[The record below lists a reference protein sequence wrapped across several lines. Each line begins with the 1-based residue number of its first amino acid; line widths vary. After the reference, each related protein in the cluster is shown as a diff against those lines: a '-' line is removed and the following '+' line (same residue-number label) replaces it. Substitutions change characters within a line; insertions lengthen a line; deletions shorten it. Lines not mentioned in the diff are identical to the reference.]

1 MNPCKITEQIIICTF
16 LKLIFKCNNTKL
28 TIFKIILRTKMTNLM
43 WENYWLSRLQSY
55 SGRRQIKCSI
65 LKSHSAS
72 IEDNHLRMHH
82 LIVEDLS
89 EVDLIC
95 AQFVTHYGRVTAHE
109 QVIRGTS
116 LNVTEGLDIATDIC
130 VSIECELHVLCFVG
144 LQFPI

>member
-1 MNPCKITEQIIICTF
+1 
-16 LKLIFKCNNTKL
+16 
-28 TIFKIILRTKMTNLM
+28 M

-72 IEDNHLRMHH
+72 IEDNHLRVHH
-82 LIVEDLS
+82 LIVIDLS

-109 QVIRGTS
+109 QVVRGTA
-116 LNVTEGLDIATDIC
+116 LHVTEGLDVAANIC

-144 LQFPI
+144 FQFPI